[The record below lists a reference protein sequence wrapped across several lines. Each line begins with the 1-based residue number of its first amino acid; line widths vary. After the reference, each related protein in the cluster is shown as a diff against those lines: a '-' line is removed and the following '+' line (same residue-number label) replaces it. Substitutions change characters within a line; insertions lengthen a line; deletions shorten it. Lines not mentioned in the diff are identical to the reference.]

1 MNELKDAAYMQMAYG
16 LAEKA
21 LGQASPNPY
30 VGALVVKNGIIVGHG
45 YHEGAGRPHAEIVAL
60 KRAGARAK
68 GATLY
73 VTLEPC
79 VHWGRTPPCVEVV
92 CGAALRRVVVS
103 ALDPNPLVF
112 RKGVR
117 RMKAAGL
124 EVAVGV
130 LAERNRRLNEFY
142 IKYIT
147 RKIPFITLKAA
158 VSLDGKMATRTFD
171 SRWISSAETREYIH
185 CLRGEYDALLIGLN
199 TVLRDDPLLT
209 VRHPNWPR
217 KRIARIV
224 LDGGL
229 KVPPQAR
236 LLSTLSRGRI
246 VVFANRDAPPA
257 KKEALTKNGV
267 EVVTLPGRGP
277 RLELGRVVDELGRRE
292 IASVLVEGGGR
303 TITAFLDGKLADKVL
318 LTISPR
324 LIGGTNAVSLH
335 GGRGAAS
342 LKDALSLK
350 TVSTFRIGKDTV
362 LEGYF

>member
-60 KRAGARAK
+60 KRAGKQAR

-79 VHWGRTPPCVEVV
+79 VHWGRTPPCADAV
-92 CGAALRRVVVS
+92 CSSALRRVVVS

-117 RMKAAGL
+117 RIRAAGPD
-124 EVAVGV
+124 VSVGV

-142 IKYIT
+142 MKYIT

-171 SRWISSAETREYIH
+171 SRWISSPATREYIH
-185 CLRGEYDALLIGLN
+185 LLRGEYDALLVGRN

-229 KVPPQAR
+229 KIPLRAR
-236 LLSTLSRGRI
+236 LFSTIHRGRI
-246 VVFANRDAPPA
+246 IVFTNMTAPAA
-257 KKEALTKNGV
+257 KKEALMKRGV
-267 EVVTLPGRGP
+267 EVVTLSGRGP
-277 RLELGRVVDELGRRE
+277 RLDLGRVLDEIGRRE
-292 IASVLVEGGGR
+292 IASVLVEGGGE
-303 TITAFLDGKLADKVL
+303 TATAFLEERRADKVL

-324 LIGGTNAVSLH
+324 LIGGTAAVSLC

-350 TVSTFRIGKDTV
+350 TVSTFRIGEDTV
-362 LEGYF
+362 LEGYL